1 VREQAEKL
9 AGWREEAG
17 CGRATRIDNDLSRPL
32 SRFAEEIGRVRVLDP
47 ACGSG
52 NFLNVSMQNLL
63 NSSRLPAPTI
73 NFSACCTRGRTS
85 CGHAGWGPGW
95 E

>member
-1 VREQAEKL
+1 MREQAEKL
-9 AGWREEAG
+9 AGWTEEAG

-63 NSSRLPAPTI
+63 NSSRLPAT
-73 NFSACCTRGRTS
+73 
-85 CGHAGWGPGW
+85 WGCPGSSPA
-95 E
+95 